1 MSLFKNV
8 NVVSLDVVDWEKAK
22 KFYRELLGW
31 PVAFSDDNAGW
42 EEYGADGETHVS
54 ITLWRDPQTLP
65 PKRGGTTLVLS
76 VEDAHA
82 VTATL
87 RAKGIKCD
95 DVMDIPGMVS
105 YGAFY
110 DPEGNMVQFASMVPP
125 PAV

>member
-42 EEYGADGETHVS
+42 EEYGGEHEAHVS

-65 PKRGGTTLVLS
+65 PKRGGTTLVCIMLSPLYLSNGSGMILS
-76 VEDAHA
+76 VVIRRHDG
-82 VTATL
+82 TAE
-87 RAKGIKCD
+87 R
-95 DVMDIPGMVS
+95 
-105 YGAFY
+105 
-110 DPEGNMVQFASMVPP
+110 
-125 PAV
+125 

>member
-22 KFYRELLGW
+22 QFYRDLLGW

-42 EEYGADGETHVS
+42 EEYGADGEAHVS
-54 ITLWRDPQTLP
+54 ITLWRDPKTLP

-82 VTATL
+82 VTAAL
-87 RAKGIKCD
+87 RARGIKCD

-110 DPEGNMVQFASMVPP
+110 DPEGNMIQFASMVPP

>member
-22 KFYRELLGW
+22 KFYRDTLGW

-42 EEYGADGETHVS
+42 EEYGLDHEAHVS
-54 ITLWRDPQTLP
+54 ITLWRDPKTLP
-65 PKRGGTTLVLS
+65 PKRGGTTLVLT
-76 VEDAHA
+76 VDDAHA
-82 VTATL
+82 VTAAL

-95 DVMDIPGMVS
+95 DVTVIPGMVT

-110 DPEGNMVQFASMVPP
+110 DPEGNMIQFASMMP
-125 PAV
+125 PA